1 MYNHLVSGEYGHL
14 LSVIYDFSNSFVS
27 AADFEF
33 LVAEGEI
40 LNFRRF
46 KAMNVGLKSMIYL
59 VQPALN
65 TCLHTCPGLFES
77 ESTKKT

>member
-40 LNFRRF
+40 LNFLKF
-46 KAMNVGLKSMIYL
+46 KGMNVG
-59 VQPALN
+59 V
-65 TCLHTCPGLFES
+65 
-77 ESTKKT
+77 